1 MHPLSS
7 SSVEGFVAAA
17 TKMGRPGAVSATLL
31 SSLPSNHAR
40 QNGPR
45 HIHYGRNVAAHH
57 VPRKLHS
64 VYIYICCKILKHFHI
79 YVLIYSSFSGSSYTV
94 LFAFIGL

>member
-64 VYIYICCKILKHFHI
+64 VYIYNNICCKIFN
-79 YVLIYSSFSGSSYTV
+79 
-94 LFAFIGL
+94 